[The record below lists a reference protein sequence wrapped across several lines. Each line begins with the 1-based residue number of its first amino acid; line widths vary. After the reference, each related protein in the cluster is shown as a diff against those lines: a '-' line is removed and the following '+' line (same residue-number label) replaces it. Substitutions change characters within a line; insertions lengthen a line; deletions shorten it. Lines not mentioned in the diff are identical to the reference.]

1 MAEQDPYEQP
11 REWWDPLAVVGVA
24 ALVYGLLTYLSIPG
38 LHPSIWD
45 DVAVAAG
52 LRPPANPFPG
62 LYRILVAGLFSCLP
76 AGTVLDA
83 FPHLGRGAIAL
94 SAMFVYLVFRDTL
107 PATLRLRVH
116 MARIGANVGR
126 ISALFAAVFFVCAD
140 PVWRAGQCFTPVSLF
155 LLLVTGAIYLFFRF
169 LRKGAIPALYGCCAV
184 LGVVSAESTLGFL
197 LAFLVAAAVVVAV
210 AWAQDPDVPL
220 VNPLVDDLVREVVF
234 KRLTYIW
241 AFFFVLAVGV
251 NVWLFVVQG
260 GLEATGHEGVLGLLF
275 DYFRGAWEAT
285 RDAATGSGWLFFAL
299 LALLPFVLALKLL
312 PRAWDDDKFLPWIVG
327 VVFAV
332 VGAVS
337 LSQLAGAKALWFWT
351 WLGAAR
357 PLVPSDTFLA
367 FILMFDVAAL
377 AFALA
382 VFGVDANCR
391 NYRRIAQQQFPE
403 AMLAQVPS
411 QMVESLGKAR
421 RLRKALYWSLVFV
434 MPFLVLPGRWMSTE
448 RGIAEAIS
456 ASVEETLRETE
467 GCEAIFTDGS
477 FDGLLELEA
486 LRRGRSLPCLS
497 LMAANTPRERI
508 LRERA
513 ARDDEDR
520 ELLKTDAATALRT
533 WVATKP
539 ERLEKSAVQIG
550 FEMWKRVKKPLPPLS
565 GLVALPGGVSEEE
578 RTRALAACSAL
589 GDKVYELAKN
599 HDTET
604 ITDLD
609 LRRKFPFVLW
619 RLSRLAQMRSRA
631 ADEAGKRSE
640 AFREAAR
647 ADELD
652 EVNAQV
658 QKMKRDMNW
667 LKKQNGGQL
676 SPREGLV
683 IGLARADFALA
694 GRYAA
699 PVLAADPDDPRAN
712 FALGMMYFQDEQYSR
727 SEQYLAKCL
736 KRRPDEPAVLNNLAI
751 VQMKLGKLDEAEQ
764 NVRRVLEKHPD
775 ISEAKKT
782 LDRVLKAKSEKPT
795 KN

>member
-83 FPHLGRGAIAL
+83 LPHLGRGAIAL

-169 LRKGAIPALYGCCAV
+169 LRKGSIPALYGCCAV

-251 NVWLFVVQG
+251 NVWRFVVQG

-275 DYFRGAWEAT
+275 EYFRGAWEAT

-299 LALLPFVLALKLL
+299 LALLPFILALKLL

-631 ADEAGKRSE
+631 ADEAGRRSE
-640 AFREAAR
+640 AFREAAK